1 MYFVMTL
8 HNVTCI
14 WLCY

>member
-8 HNVTCI
+8 HKVTTCI
-14 WLCY
+14 